1 MLEWILFLKQV
12 KAFILKCFLK
22 NFVFKMGKNFYTQM
36 FLEEK
41 KVIRYI
47 TDDLKIYFD
56 DSDEKISDKED

>member
-1 MLEWILFLKQV
+1 
-12 KAFILKCFLK
+12 
-22 NFVFKMGKNFYTQM
+22 MGKNFYTQM

>member
-12 KAFILKCFLK
+12 KAFNLKCFQK

-47 TDDLKIYFD
+47 TDDLEIYFD
-56 DSDEKISDKED
+56 DSDEEISDKED